1 MNAVTNAI
9 EVVGLCKQVTDA
21 TGVLNILIDVSFTVQ
36 AGQSIAI
43 TGASGSGKSTLLGLL
58 AGLDHPSSGEV
69 HLLGH
74 SLAQMNED
82 RRAAFRA
89 KSVGFVFQSFQLLPN
104 LTALENVML
113 PIELA
118 GQPAEASATRMLE
131 RVGLGERL
139 HHFPATLSGGE
150 QQRVS
155 IARAFVQGPVLI
167 FADEPTGSLDEGTG
181 ATIIHLMFE
190 LAAQQNTT
198 LVLVTH
204 DPSLA
209 ARCDRQ
215 LVLQAG
221 RLVS

>member
-9 EVVGLCKQVTDA
+9 VVEGLCKKVTDA
-21 TGVLNILIDVSFTVQ
+21 TGVLNILDDVSFSVPV
-36 AGQSIAI
+36 GQSLAI

-58 AGLDHPSSGEV
+58 AGLDQATAGEV
-69 HLLGH
+69 HLLGQ
-74 SLAQMNED
+74 SLAKMNED
-82 RRAAFRA
+82 DRAAFRA
-89 KSVGFVFQSFQLLPN
+89 SSVGFVFQSFQLLPN

-118 GQPAEASATRMLE
+118 GHPAQEAATLMLT

-139 HHFPATLSGGE
+139 SHYPSTLSGGE

-155 IARAFVQGPVLI
+155 IARAFVQRPVLI

-181 ATIIHLMFE
+181 TTIINLMFE

-204 DPSLA
+204 DPNLA

-215 LVLQAG
+215 LILQGG

>member
-21 TGVLNILIDVSFTVQ
+21 TGVLNILDDVSFKVP
-36 AGQSIAI
+36 AGQSLAI

-69 HLLGH
+69 HLLGQ
-74 SLAQMNED
+74 LLGQMNED
-82 RRAAFRA
+82 LRAAFRA
-89 KSVGFVFQSFQLLPN
+89 KNVGFVFQSFQLLPN

-118 GQPAEASATRMLE
+118 GQPAEASATQMLV

-139 HHFPATLSGGE
+139 HHFPSTLSGGE

-155 IARAFVQGPVLI
+155 IARAFVQRPVLI

-181 ATIIHLMFE
+181 ATIINLMFE

-209 ARCDRQ
+209 ARCERQ

-221 RLVS
+221 RLMP

>member
-1 MNAVTNAI
+1 LT
-9 EVVGLCKQVTDA
+9 
-21 TGVLNILIDVSFTVQ
+21 ILDDVSFTVPV
-36 AGQSIAI
+36 GQSLAI

-58 AGLDHPSSGEV
+58 AGLDQPSGGEV
-69 HLLGH
+69 HLLGQ
-74 SLAQMNED
+74 SLTQMNED

-89 KSVGFVFQSFQLLPN
+89 SHVGFVFQSFQLLPN

-118 GQPAEASATRMLE
+118 GKPAEAAANLMLQ

-139 HHFPATLSGGE
+139 HHYPSTLSGGE

-155 IARAFVQGPVLI
+155 IARAFVQGPILI
-167 FADEPTGSLDEGTG
+167 FADEPTGSLDAGTG
-181 ATIIHLMFE
+181 ATIIDLMFE

-204 DPSLA
+204 DLSLA

-215 LVLQAG
+215 LVLQGG
-221 RLVS
+221 RMVS

>member
-1 MNAVTNAI
+1 MNDMTKAI
-9 EVVGLCKQVTDA
+9 VVDRLCKQVTDA
-21 TGVLNILIDVSFTVQ
+21 TGVLSILDDVSFSVQ
-36 AGQSIAI
+36 VGQSLAI

-58 AGLDHPSSGEV
+58 AGLDQPSGGEV
-69 HLLGH
+69 HLLGQ
-74 SLAQMNED
+74 SLTEMNED

-89 KSVGFVFQSFQLLPN
+89 SHVGFVFQSFQLLPN

-118 GQPAEASATRMLE
+118 GKPAEAAASSMLQ
-131 RVGLGERL
+131 RVGLGDRL
-139 HHFPATLSGGE
+139 HHYPSTLSGGE

-167 FADEPTGSLDEGTG
+167 FADEPTGSLDAGTG
-181 ATIIHLMFE
+181 ATITNLMFD

-204 DPSLA
+204 DLSLA

-215 LVLQAG
+215 LILQGG
-221 RLVS
+221 RMVS

>member
-1 MNAVTNAI
+1 MNDVTKAI
-9 EVVGLCKQVTDA
+9 VVDRLCKQVTDA
-21 TGVLNILIDVSFTVQ
+21 TGILNILDDVSFTVPV
-36 AGQSIAI
+36 GQSLAI

-58 AGLDHPSSGEV
+58 AGLDQPSKGEV
-69 HLLGH
+69 HLLGQ
-74 SLAQMNED
+74 SLTQMNED

-89 KSVGFVFQSFQLLPN
+89 SHVGFVFQSFQLLPN

-118 GQPAEASATRMLE
+118 GKPAEAAANSMLQ
-131 RVGLGERL
+131 RVGLGDRL
-139 HHFPATLSGGE
+139 HHYPSTLSGGE

-155 IARAFVQGPVLI
+155 ITRAFVQGPVLI
-167 FADEPTGSLDEGTG
+167 FADEPTGSLDAGTG
-181 ATIIHLMFE
+181 ATIIDLMFD

-204 DPSLA
+204 DLSLA

-215 LVLQAG
+215 LVLQGG
-221 RLVS
+221 RMVA

>member
-1 MNAVTNAI
+1 MNDVTKAI
-9 EVVGLCKQVTDA
+9 VVDQLSKQVTDA
-21 TGVLNILIDVSFTVQ
+21 TGVLNILDDVSFTVPV
-36 AGQSIAI
+36 GQSLAI

-58 AGLDHPSSGEV
+58 AGLDQPSGGEV
-69 HLLGH
+69 HLLGQ
-74 SLAQMNED
+74 SLTDMDED

-89 KSVGFVFQSFQLLPN
+89 SHVGFVFQSFQLLPN

-118 GQPAEASATRMLE
+118 GKPAEVVANSMLQ
-131 RVGLGERL
+131 RVGLGDRL
-139 HHFPATLSGGE
+139 QHYPSTLSGGE

-167 FADEPTGSLDEGTG
+167 FADEPTGSLDAGTG
-181 ATIIHLMFE
+181 ATIINLMFD

-204 DPSLA
+204 DLSLA

-215 LVLQAG
+215 LVLQGG
-221 RLVS
+221 RMVC

>member
-1 MNAVTNAI
+1 MNDVTKAI
-9 EVVGLCKQVTDA
+9 VVDRLCKQVTDA
-21 TGVLNILIDVSFTVQ
+21 TGILNILDDVSFTVPV
-36 AGQSIAI
+36 GQSLAI

-58 AGLDHPSSGEV
+58 AGLDQPSRGEV
-69 HLLGH
+69 HLLGQ
-74 SLAQMNED
+74 SLTQMNED

-89 KSVGFVFQSFQLLPN
+89 SYVGFVFQSFQLLPN

-118 GQPAEASATRMLE
+118 GKPAEAAANSMLQ
-131 RVGLGERL
+131 RVGLGDRL
-139 HHFPATLSGGE
+139 QHYPSTLSGGE
-150 QQRVS
+150 QHRVS

-167 FADEPTGSLDEGTG
+167 FADEPTGSLDAGTG
-181 ATIIHLMFE
+181 ATIIDLMFD

-204 DPSLA
+204 DLSLA

-215 LVLQAG
+215 LVLQGG
-221 RLVS
+221 RMVA

>member
-1 MNAVTNAI
+1 MNDVTKAI
-9 EVVGLCKQVTDA
+9 VVDRLCKQVTDA
-21 TGVLNILIDVSFTVQ
+21 TGILNILDDVSFTVPV
-36 AGQSIAI
+36 GQSLAI

-58 AGLDHPSSGEV
+58 AGLDQPSRGEF
-69 HLLGH
+69 HLLGQ
-74 SLAQMNED
+74 SLTQMNED

-89 KSVGFVFQSFQLLPN
+89 SHVGFVFQSFQLLPN

-118 GQPAEASATRMLE
+118 GKPAEAAANSMLQ
-131 RVGLGERL
+131 RVGLGDRL
-139 HHFPATLSGGE
+139 HHYPSTLSGGE

-167 FADEPTGSLDEGTG
+167 FADEPTGSLDAGTG
-181 ATIIHLMFE
+181 ATIIDLMFD

-204 DPSLA
+204 DLSLA

-215 LVLQAG
+215 LVLQGG
-221 RLVS
+221 RMVA

>member
-1 MNAVTNAI
+1 MNDVTKAI
-9 EVVGLCKQVTDA
+9 VVDRLCKQVTDA
-21 TGVLNILIDVSFTVQ
+21 TGILNILDDVSFTVPV
-36 AGQSIAI
+36 GQSLAI

-58 AGLDHPSSGEV
+58 AGLDQPSKGEV
-69 HLLGH
+69 HLLGQ
-74 SLAQMNED
+74 SLTQMNED

-89 KSVGFVFQSFQLLPN
+89 SHVGFVFQSFQLLPN

-118 GQPAEASATRMLE
+118 GKPAEAAANSMLQ
-131 RVGLGERL
+131 RVGLGDRL
-139 HHFPATLSGGE
+139 HHFPSTLSGGE

-167 FADEPTGSLDEGTG
+167 FADEPTGSLDAGTG
-181 ATIIHLMFE
+181 ATIIDLMFD

-204 DPSLA
+204 DLSLA

-215 LVLQAG
+215 LVLQGG
-221 RLVS
+221 RMVA

>member
-1 MNAVTNAI
+1 MNDVTQAI
-9 EVVGLCKQVTDA
+9 VVERLCKQVTDA
-21 TGVLNILIDVSFTVQ
+21 TGVLNILDDVSFTVPV
-36 AGQSIAI
+36 GQSLAI

-58 AGLDHPSSGEV
+58 AGLDQPSGGEV
-69 HLLGH
+69 HLLGQ
-74 SLAQMNED
+74 SLTQMNED
-82 RRAAFRA
+82 LRAAFRA
-89 KSVGFVFQSFQLLPN
+89 SHVGFVFQSFQLLPN

-118 GQPAEASATRMLE
+118 GKPAEAAANSMLQ

-139 HHFPATLSGGE
+139 HHYPSTLSGGE

-155 IARAFVQGPVLI
+155 IARAFVQGPILI
-167 FADEPTGSLDEGTG
+167 FADEPTGSLDAGTG
-181 ATIIHLMFE
+181 ATIIDLMFE

-204 DPSLA
+204 DLSLA

-215 LVLQAG
+215 LVLQGG
-221 RLVS
+221 RMVS

>member
-1 MNAVTNAI
+1 MNDVTKAI
-9 EVVGLCKQVTDA
+9 VVDRLRKQVTDA
-21 TGVLNILIDVSFTVQ
+21 TGVLNILDDVSFTVPV
-36 AGQSIAI
+36 GQSLAI

-58 AGLDHPSSGEV
+58 AGLDQPSGGEV
-69 HLLGH
+69 HLLGQ
-74 SLAQMNED
+74 SLTEMDED
-82 RRAAFRA
+82 CRAAFRA
-89 KSVGFVFQSFQLLPN
+89 SHVGFVFQSFQLLPN

-118 GQPAEASATRMLE
+118 GKPAEAPANLMLQ
-131 RVGLGERL
+131 RVGLGDRL
-139 HHFPATLSGGE
+139 HHFPSTLSGGE

-167 FADEPTGSLDEGTG
+167 FADEPTGSLDAVTG
-181 ATIIHLMFE
+181 ATIINLMFD

-204 DPSLA
+204 DLSLA

-215 LVLQAG
+215 LVLQGG
-221 RLVS
+221 RMVS

>member
-1 MNAVTNAI
+1 MNDVTKAI
-9 EVVGLCKQVTDA
+9 VVDRLCKQVTDA
-21 TGVLNILIDVSFTVQ
+21 TGILNILDDVSFTVPV
-36 AGQSIAI
+36 GQSLAI

-58 AGLDHPSSGEV
+58 AGLDQPSGGEV
-69 HLLGH
+69 HLLGQ
-74 SLAQMNED
+74 SLTQMNED

-89 KSVGFVFQSFQLLPN
+89 SHVGFVFQSFQLLPN

-118 GQPAEASATRMLE
+118 GKPAEAAANLMLE

-139 HHFPATLSGGE
+139 HHYPSTLSGGE

-155 IARAFVQGPVLI
+155 IARAFVQGPILI
-167 FADEPTGSLDEGTG
+167 FADEPTGSLDAGTG
-181 ATIIHLMFE
+181 ETIIDLMFE

-204 DPSLA
+204 DLSLA

-215 LVLQAG
+215 LVLQGG
-221 RLVS
+221 RMVS

>member
-1 MNAVTNAI
+1 MNDVTKAI
-9 EVVGLCKQVTDA
+9 VVDRLCKQVTDA
-21 TGVLNILIDVSFTVQ
+21 TGILNILDDVSFTVPV
-36 AGQSIAI
+36 GQSLAI

-58 AGLDHPSSGEV
+58 AGLDQPSRGEV
-69 HLLGH
+69 HLLGQ
-74 SLAQMNED
+74 SLTQMNED

-89 KSVGFVFQSFQLLPN
+89 SHVGFVFQSFQLLPN

-113 PIELA
+113 PLELA
-118 GQPAEASATRMLE
+118 GKPGEAAANSMLQ
-131 RVGLGERL
+131 RVGLGDRL
-139 HHFPATLSGGE
+139 HHYPSTLSGGE

-167 FADEPTGSLDEGTG
+167 FADEPTGSLDAGTG
-181 ATIIHLMFE
+181 ATIIDLMFD

-204 DPSLA
+204 DLSLA

-215 LVLQAG
+215 LVLQGG
-221 RLVS
+221 RMVA

>member
-1 MNAVTNAI
+1 
-9 EVVGLCKQVTDA
+9 
-21 TGVLNILIDVSFTVQ
+21 
-36 AGQSIAI
+36 
-43 TGASGSGKSTLLGLL
+43 
-58 AGLDHPSSGEV
+58 
-69 HLLGH
+69 
-74 SLAQMNED
+74 MNED

-190 LAAQQNTT
+190 LAAQHNTT

>member
-1 MNAVTNAI
+1 M
-9 EVVGLCKQVTDA
+9 GLCKQVTDA
-21 TGVLNILIDVSFTVQ
+21 TGVLNILDDVSFKVP
-36 AGQSIAI
+36 AGQSLAI

-69 HLLGH
+69 HLLGQ
-74 SLAQMNED
+74 LLGQMNED
-82 RRAAFRA
+82 LRAAFRA
-89 KSVGFVFQSFQLLPN
+89 KNVGFVFQSFQLLPN

-118 GQPAEASATRMLE
+118 GQPAEASATQMLV

-155 IARAFVQGPVLI
+155 IARAFVQRPVLI

-181 ATIIHLMFE
+181 ATIINLMFE

-209 ARCDRQ
+209 ARCERQ

-221 RLVS
+221 RLMP

>member
-1 MNAVTNAI
+1 MSAVTNAI

-21 TGVLNILIDVSFTVQ
+21 TGVLNILDDVSFKVP
-36 AGQSIAI
+36 AGQSLAI

-58 AGLDHPSSGEV
+58 AGLDHPSAGEV
-69 HLLGH
+69 HLLGQ
-74 SLAQMNED
+74 SLARMNED
-82 RRAAFRA
+82 LRAAFRA
-89 KSVGFVFQSFQLLPN
+89 KNVGFVFQSFQLLPN

-118 GQPAEASATRMLE
+118 GHPAQASATQMLE

-139 HHFPATLSGGE
+139 RHFPATLSGGE

-155 IARAFVQGPVLI
+155 IARAFVQRPVLI

-181 ATIIHLMFE
+181 ATIINLMFE

-221 RLVS
+221 RLVP

>member
-1 MNAVTNAI
+1 MNDVTQAI
-9 EVVGLCKQVTDA
+9 VVERLCKQVTDA
-21 TGVLNILIDVSFTVQ
+21 TGVLNILDDVSFTVSV
-36 AGQSIAI
+36 GESIAI
-43 TGASGSGKSTLLGLL
+43 TGTSGSGKSTLLGLL
-58 AGLDHPSSGEV
+58 AGLDQPSGGEV
-69 HLLGH
+69 HLFGQ
-74 SLAQMNED
+74 SLTQMNED

-89 KSVGFVFQSFQLLPN
+89 SHVGFVFQSFQLLPN

-118 GQPAEASATRMLE
+118 GKPAEAAANSMLQ

-139 HHFPATLSGGE
+139 HHYPSTLSGGE

-155 IARAFVQGPVLI
+155 IARAFVQGPILI
-167 FADEPTGSLDEGTG
+167 FADEPTGSLDAGTG
-181 ATIIHLMFE
+181 ATIIDLMFE

-204 DPSLA
+204 DLSLA

-215 LVLQAG
+215 LVLQGG
-221 RLVS
+221 RMVP